1 MYVGSLPSGKSD
13 SSSVAVI
20 IGGAVSGTILFIFIA
35 GLFIIMLWCVR
46 LSHKKKAYPI
56 NKNSLQFIAN
66 TVKLESEAEAE
77 LNVVTHDASR
87 STKAKMKIGQDDF
100 DYVRPIDHEPVP
112 DHNKNLGESIKMDA
126 NPSYGLA
133 TNINDVKPG
142 DYDYVVDHSIQHSK
156 VNSTQTQYLML
167 YHTDPD
173 ATIKMD
179 VNPSYGLAMQDVNT
193 IEAGVK
199 NDYDYVDDGSIHHPS
214 HRNVLNKSITRKSE
228 DEYAVYGPVNQPMSD
243 VAPEEDDVNQPLCDS

>member
-20 IGGAVSGTILFIFIA
+20 IGGAVGGTILFVSIA
-35 GLFIIMLWCVR
+35 ALFIMMLWCVR
-46 LSHKKKAYPI
+46 LSHKKKI
-56 NKNSLQFIAN
+56 DRNSLQFITN
-66 TVKLESEAEAE
+66 TVELESEAE
-77 LNVVTHDASR
+77 LNVIAHDASR
-87 STKAKMKIGQDDF
+87 STKAKMKIGQDD
-100 DYVRPIDHEPVP
+100 VRPIEAVP
-112 DHNKNLGESIKMDA
+112 DHNKKLGESIKMDD

-142 DYDYVVDHSIQHSK
+142 DYDYVVDHSIQHST

-193 IEAGVK
+193 NKAGVK
-199 NDYDYVDDGSIHHPS
+199 NDYDYVDDGLIHHPS
-214 HRNVLNKSITRKSE
+214 HRNVLNKSITKKSE
-228 DEYAVYGPVNQPMSD
+228 AESVVYGPVNQPMSD

>member
-1 MYVGSLPSGKSD
+1 
-13 SSSVAVI
+13 
-20 IGGAVSGTILFIFIA
+20 
-35 GLFIIMLWCVR
+35 MLWCVR
-46 LSHKKKAYPI
+46 LSHKKKANPI
-56 NKNSLQFIAN
+56 DRNSLQFITN
-66 TVKLESEAEAE
+66 TVELESEAE
-77 LNVVTHDASR
+77 LNVIAHDASR
-87 STKAKMKIGQDDF
+87 STKAKMKIGQDD
-100 DYVRPIDHEPVP
+100 VRPIEAVP

-193 IEAGVK
+193 NKAGVK
-199 NDYDYVDDGSIHHPS
+199 NDYDYIDDGLIHHPS
-214 HRNVLNKSITRKSE
+214 HRNVLNKSITKKSE
-228 DEYAVYGPVNQPMSD
+228 AEYAVYGPVNQPMSD

>member
-20 IGGAVSGTILFIFIA
+20 IGGAVGGTILFVSIA
-35 GLFIIMLWCVR
+35 ALFIMMLWCVR
-46 LSHKKKAYPI
+46 VSHKKKI
-56 NKNSLQFIAN
+56 DRNSLQFITN
-66 TVKLESEAEAE
+66 TVELESEAE
-77 LNVVTHDASR
+77 LNVIAHDASR
-87 STKAKMKIGQDDF
+87 STKAKMKIGQDD
-100 DYVRPIDHEPVP
+100 VRPIEPVP
-112 DHNKNLGESIKMDA
+112 DHDKNLGESIKMDA

-156 VNSTQTQYLML
+156 VNSTQTQYLAL

-179 VNPSYGLAMQDVNT
+179 VNPSYGLAMQDTN
-193 IEAGVK
+193 IAWVK
-199 NDYDYVDDGSIHHPS
+199 NDYDYVDDGLIHHPS
-214 HRNVLNKSITRKSE
+214 HRNVLNKSIIKKSE
-228 DEYAVYGPVNQPMSD
+228 DESVVYGPVNQPMSD